1 VSEGESDSTASGSR
15 ISRREPGLPPARLT
29 VVFPPGLSGAIDL
42 DGRATI
48 VGRSDEGTQLRIEHP
63 TLSRRHAAVLYRA
76 DLRAYVCRDLASRN
90 GTQVDGVA
98 LSEEPRAL
106 ADGSV
111 LRLGDVL
118 LVFETGAAL
127 QACDSASVSRAAV
140 PGAAATVVRL
150 RGALERA
157 AVDRAPVLVIGETGT
172 GKESISR
179 EIHRLSGRR
188 GPMLAVNCAALAA
201 NLVESEL
208 FGYVKGAFT
217 GAEEARPGLLRS
229 SDGGSLLLDEVG
241 DLPVELQ
248 PKLLRALQEG
258 EVQPVGGVR
267 GVRVDVRVVAA
278 THRELSTD
286 AGAGRFRSDLYA
298 RLSMWEVRVP
308 SLRERRVD
316 LLDWL
321 ERIAAL
327 WRADHSDA
335 APIDERGESGE
346 GVRPHAIELT
356 VDAAEALL
364 LARWTLNL
372 RGLERLVREL
382 STREQPGEPVTL
394 ADLPSWVLPAAPAA
408 PAAVRAAPVPA
419 RDEFIAAYDELKGS
433 VRGLARRFQRD
444 RRQIYRWVDAYG
456 LKRG

>member
-1 VSEGESDSTASGSR
+1 VSEGVSDSTASGLR
-15 ISRREPGLPPARLT
+15 ISRREPSLPPARLS
-29 VVFPPGLSGAIDL
+29 VVFPPGLAAAIDL
-42 DGRATI
+42 DGSATI
-48 VGRSDEGTQLRIEHP
+48 IGRSDEGTQLRIDHP

-90 GTQVDGVA
+90 GSQVDGLGIA
-98 LSEEPRAL
+98 EDPRAL
-106 ADGSV
+106 VDGSV

-118 LVFETGAAL
+118 LVFETGPAL
-127 QACDSASVSRAAV
+127 HACDGAAVLRTAV
-140 PGAAATVVRL
+140 PGSSAAMVRL
-150 RGALERA
+150 RSALERT

-179 EIHRLSGRR
+179 ELHRLSGRR

-217 GAEEARPGLLRS
+217 GAEEARPGLLRA

-267 GVRVDVRVVAA
+267 GVRVDVRVIAA
-278 THRELSTD
+278 THRDLSAD
-286 AGAGRFRSDLYA
+286 VDAGRFRPDLYA

-308 SLRERRVD
+308 ALRERRVD

-321 ERIAAL
+321 DRIAAA
-327 WRADHSDA
+327 WRAEHPDA
-335 APIDERGESGE
+335 
-346 GVRPHAIELT
+346 PHIELT
-356 VDAAEALL
+356 ADAAEALL
-364 LARWTLNL
+364 LSRWVLNL

-382 STREQPGEPVTL
+382 SAHPRPGDAVTV
-394 ADLPSWVLPAAPAA
+394 ADLPSWVLPVAAAAP
-408 PAAVRAAPVPA
+408 PPSSVAPVPA

-433 VRGLARRFQRD
+433 VRGLARRFRRD

>member
-1 VSEGESDSTASGSR
+1 VSEGESASTASGSR
-15 ISRREPGLPPARLT
+15 ISRREPALPPARLT
-29 VVFPPGLSGAIDL
+29 VVFPPGLRAAIDL
-42 DGRATI
+42 DGSAII
-48 VGRSDEGTQLRIEHP
+48 VGRSDEGTQLRVDHP

-76 DLRAYVCRDLASRN
+76 DLRTYVCRDLASRN

-98 LSEEPRAL
+98 IAEEPRAL

-118 LVFETGAAL
+118 FVFETGTAL
-127 QACDSASVSRAAV
+127 QACDGPTVSRMAV
-140 PGAAATVVRL
+140 PGAAASVVRL

-229 SDGGSLLLDEVG
+229 SDGGSLMLDEVG

-278 THRELSTD
+278 THRELSSD
-286 AGAGRFRSDLYA
+286 AAAGRFRADLYA

-308 SLRERRVD
+308 ALRERRVD

-321 ERIAAL
+321 ERISTL
-327 WRADHSDA
+327 WRADHPGT
-335 APIDERGESGE
+335 AP
-346 GVRPHAIELT
+346 IELT

-364 LARWTLNL
+364 LGRWTLNL

-382 STREQPGEPVTL
+382 STGEQPGEPVAL
-394 ADLPSWVLPAAPAA
+394 AELPAWVLPAAPASSV
-408 PAAVRAAPVPA
+408 PPRAAPVPA

>member
-1 VSEGESDSTASGSR
+1 VSEGVSDSTASGLR
-15 ISRREPGLPPARLT
+15 ISRREPSLPPARLS
-29 VVFPPGLSGAIDL
+29 VVFPPGLVAAIAL
-42 DGRATI
+42 DGSATI
-48 VGRSDEGTQLRIEHP
+48 IGRSDEGTQLRIDHP

-90 GTQVDGVA
+90 GTQVDGVPIA
-98 LSEEPRAL
+98 EDPRAL
-106 ADGSV
+106 VDGSV

-118 LVFETGAAL
+118 LVFESGAAL
-127 QACDSASVSRAAV
+127 HACDGAAVSRTAV
-140 PGAAATVVRL
+140 PGSSAAIVRL
-150 RGALERA
+150 RSALERT

-179 EIHRLSGRR
+179 ELHRLSGRR

-217 GAEEARPGLLRS
+217 GAEEARPGLLRA

-267 GVRVDVRVVAA
+267 GVRVDVRVIAA
-278 THRELSTD
+278 THRDLSVD
-286 AGAGRFRSDLYA
+286 VDAGRFRPDLYA

-308 SLRERRVD
+308 ALRERRAD

-321 ERIAAL
+321 ERIAAA
-327 WRADHSDA
+327 WRVEHPDA
-335 APIDERGESGE
+335 P
-346 GVRPHAIELT
+346 PLELT
-356 VDAAEALL
+356 ADAAEALL
-364 LARWTLNL
+364 LSRWVLNL

-382 STREQPGEPVTL
+382 SAHQRPGDAVTV
-394 ADLPSWVLPAAPAA
+394 ADLPSWVLPVAAAAP
-408 PAAVRAAPVPA
+408 PPSSVAPVPA

-433 VRGLARRFQRD
+433 VRGLARRFRRD